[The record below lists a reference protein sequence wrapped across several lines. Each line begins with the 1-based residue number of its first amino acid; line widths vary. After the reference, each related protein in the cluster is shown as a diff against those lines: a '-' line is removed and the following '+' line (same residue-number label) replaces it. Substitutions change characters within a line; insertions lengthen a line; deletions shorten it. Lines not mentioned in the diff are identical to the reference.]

1 MATVKDSKET
11 YRNKA
16 SVLKIRYSR
25 FMDEYQKASDD
36 RRLAYNIYRQ
46 LLDGCVAMES
56 VDSTIIH
63 VAFNNY
69 VNTETQQ
76 IDNIILRFEGL
87 KYDDKAGGT
96 YSWVPASNA
105 RLNSLK
111 EAYDLPSN
119 ETGFVYWT
127 NACGEVNLPSD
138 FDGDNTTLHIH
149 SEDELPLKQHMLYD
163 VLQSQSGNALEY
175 LISYQNQTGIAFCF
189 LFDDDWQAGLGLT
202 TEKTK
207 SIVENLIFDKFSK
220 DPLYEKCL
228 FFYGEN
234 TDPDGDEFLVFVP
247 YEAFKQDK
255 DDGNSIEH
263 LTPALYPYSKT
274 IEAIRS
280 QLNAYYLVEAAQT
293 PVLRGEAQ

>member
-1 MATVKDSKET
+1 MATVKNSKEV

-16 SVLKIRYSR
+16 SVLKTQYSR

-46 LLDGCVAMES
+46 LLDGCVAMEP
-56 VDSTIIH
+56 VDSSIIH

-69 VNTETQQ
+69 VKAEKQQ
-76 IDNIILRFEGL
+76 IDEIILRFEGL
-87 KYDDKAGGT
+87 KYDDTIGGT

-105 RLNSLK
+105 RLNSLN
-111 EAYDLPSN
+111 EAYDLPEN

-138 FDGDNTTLHIH
+138 FDGDKTTLCIH
-149 SEDELPLKQHMLYD
+149 SEDELPSKQHMLYNL
-163 VLQSQSGNALEY
+163 LQPQSGNALEY

-189 LFDDDWQAGLGLT
+189 LFDKDWQAGLGLT

-207 SIVENLIFDKFSK
+207 SIIENLIFDKFAK

-234 TDPDGDEFLVFVP
+234 TDPDGDEFIVFVP
-247 YEAFKQDK
+247 YEAFKQNK
-255 DDGNSIEH
+255 DDDSIEH
-263 LTPALYPYSKT
+263 MTHALYPYSKT

-280 QLNAYYLVEAAQT
+280 QLNAYYLVEEAQT
-293 PVLRGEAQ
+293 PILRGEAQ